1 VDSPRNSGK
10 DLVAD
15 ALREERA
22 EPALTDEGH
31 DWPTADE
38 IGRSPEALPVAR
50 RLAASRD
57 PVERAVAAHVLG
69 ALVDGN
75 PTHTDQAIGLL
86 AGMLPDAGH
95 PHLEWSIADA
105 LRLSSDVRAVEPLV
119 ALAGSASASTR
130 RTVAMGL
137 GAAMVDEL
145 PAAGVET
152 LIRLSAD
159 PNPTVRDWATF
170 ALAELDE
177 NSPEVRSALWDRV
190 ADPHYNTR
198 CEALAGLAAR
208 GVDAVADRVRAEL
221 ESNHVG
227 RLVVRAAADL
237 GNPELLQPLLA
248 LREWWD
254 VDPPL
259 LERAIRASGGETQ
272 PAP

>member
-1 VDSPRNSGK
+1 VDSPRSSGN
-10 DLVAD
+10 DLVAS
-15 ALREERA
+15 ALDEERA
-22 EPALTDEGH
+22 EPSLGDEGH
-31 DWPTADE
+31 DWPAADE
-38 IGRSPEALPVAR
+38 IGHSPEALPVAR
-50 RLAASRD
+50 RLAASGD

-69 ALVDGN
+69 AQVDGN
-75 PTHTDQAIGLL
+75 PTHTEQAIALL
-86 AGMLPDAGH
+86 AGMIPNAED

-119 ALAGSASASTR
+119 ALAGSSSASTR

-137 GAAMVDEL
+137 GAAMVDQL

-170 ALAELDE
+170 GLAELDE
-177 NSPEVRSALWDRV
+177 NSPEVRSALWARV

-208 GVDAVADRVRAEL
+208 GDEAVADRVRAEL
-221 ESNHVG
+221 GANHVG

-237 GNPELLQPLLA
+237 GDPSLLQPLLA
-248 LREWWD
+248 LRDWWD

-259 LERAIRASGGETQ
+259 LERAIRASGGESR
-272 PAP
+272 PGG